1 VLSNTQLKLLKSIS
15 NRKIIRIDK
24 NNEDLD
30 YLYSLGYI
38 EMTQVDKPGDYYC
51 EPYIIERG
59 RSALYEER
67 QNRFDRIFTRT
78 VSVIALLLSLFSLFM
93 QLL

>member
-1 VLSNTQLKLLKSIS
+1 MLSRTQRKLLKEIS
-15 NRKIIRIDK
+15 QKKIVRVEK
-24 NNEDLD
+24 HNADLD

>member
-1 VLSNTQLKLLKSIS
+1 MLSSTQLKLLKLIS
-15 NRKIIRIDK
+15 KKQILRIDK

-51 EPYIIERG
+51 EPYIVERG
-59 RSALYEER
+59 KSAFYEER

-78 VSVIALLLSLFSLFM
+78 LSVIALLLSLISLFM
-93 QLL
+93 QHL